1 MPTKIDKRFCL
12 HSFFARKHT
21 IIDAFSL
28 FLPQISINIMKK
40 TLLLIAL
47 AAGATHLAAKSID
60 ADDLPTSSVN
70 STIVQNYLDSLA
82 AIVDTRVAPPPHRVV
97 FSPYIFPLIG
107 QGTLYNA
114 VLSQQMA
121 QQQTLASSSTLP
133 SLGSKA
139 DTQLLLVEASNNE
152 LARAYTS
159 YPQLFTATQQQL
171 TESGGLRDDISKAIV
186 EEVKLAE
193 KVVNEEPD
201 VKVEEVEPEVKR
213 PNFWTFKG
221 NGGLQFTQSYVS
233 KNWYKGGLNSY
244 TLLSMITLDANYNNQ
259 RKVQLSNRFEARLGF
274 QTAENNIP
282 KFRPT
287 DNLLR
292 FTSNL
297 GIKAIGNWNYAAQLQ
312 LQSQPYRGYQGS
324 TKNVISDFLS
334 PLYVRS
340 SIGMDYNINKKRF
353 TGTLKLA
360 PLSYVITY
368 VHVDS
373 RVTRYGIHKGH
384 NSKHDWGPNIQFT
397 FNYKI
402 AKNISW
408 QSRLYWFSN
417 FKSTLIENEH
427 TINFSINK
435 YLSAKLF
442 LYPRYED
449 NRYYNLKKDAD
460 GNLTDDSARQTHW
473 MFQEY
478 LSLGFNYDF

>member
-1 MPTKIDKRFCL
+1 MRR
-12 HSFFARKHT
+12 SFF
-21 IIDAFSL
+21 
-28 FLPQISINIMKK
+28 
-40 TLLLIAL
+40 LIVL
-47 AAGATHLAAKSID
+47 AA
-60 ADDLPTSSVN
+60 SVA
-70 STIVQNYLDSLA
+70 SHASDNYLDIDDQQTSATNSSIIQSYIDSLA
-82 AIVDTRVAPPPHRVV
+82 TIVDARISPPPHRVV

-107 QGTLYNA
+107 QGTLFNA
-114 VLSQQMA
+114 ALTQQMA
-121 QQQTLASSSTLP
+121 QQQDLTPASTLP
-133 SLGSKA
+133 SLGSKT

-159 YPQLFTATQQQL
+159 FPQLFTATQQQL
-171 TESGGLRDDISKAIV
+171 TESGGLRSDITEAIV

-193 KVVNEEPD
+193 KVVEEAPD
-201 VKVEEVEPEVKR
+201 VQVEAVEPEVKR

-244 TLLSMITLDANYNNQ
+244 TLLSLLTLDANYNNQ
-259 RKVQLSNRFEARLGF
+259 RKVSLTNRFEARLGF
-274 QTAENNIP
+274 QTAENNVP

-324 TKNVISDFLS
+324 SKKVISDFLS

-340 SIGMDYNINKKRF
+340 SIGMDYNIKKKRF
-353 TGTLKLA
+353 EGTLKLA

-373 RVTRYGIHKGH
+373 RVTRYGIHEGH

-397 FNYKI
+397 FNYKM

-427 TINFSINK
+427 TINFSINN

-449 NRYYNLKKDAD
+449 TKYYNVKKDED
-460 GNLTDDSARQTHW
+460 GNLTKDSARETHW

-478 LSLGFNYDF
+478 LSRGFNYDF